1 MGKIKDQAIKGTIYT
16 YIGVGIGFITTA
28 LIFPRILSKEEIG
41 LLGLL
46 ISYSAIFAQLASLG
60 TSRVV
65 VIAFPYFQSKEHK
78 HHGLLFIILAV
89 TGIGF
94 IISIIAFYF
103 LREYLIAHSHES
115 SQLVVRYFHYLLPLI
130 LFTLI
135 FMVLDSYYKVLQK
148 AVIGTALKEFVQRL
162 LFLVFIIIY
171 YYGYLNFGQYV
182 LFYVASIC
190 FPAVVLIVS
199 LIKDREFFLKPDL
212 KFVNKDL
219 RKLMIQVG
227 LYGIP
232 IGFSAIIITNF
243 DRIMVE
249 RFLDIGATGIYMT
262 TSFFATLVIMPSRA
276 LLKISDPFISQSWK
290 NNDLDHLLFLYKK
303 TSMSQLV
310 IGALLFIGIW
320 ANQGNIFRILPPAY
334 EPGRYVIFFIGL
346 AFMFDMISG
355 AAGLILANSKYFRYY
370 AYNMIMLIVLV
381 VVTNF
386 IFIPIFGLAGAAFAT
401 CLSKFIMNL
410 VLFLFLNI
418 KYKLQPYSLKYL
430 WVILIAMI
438 AYLAGYFVP
447 ASDNLY
453 FDIFYRSALITIVYV
468 GLLLLSKAYPE
479 LNERYAWLTG
489 IVRDFR
495 KKRKPGD

>member
-16 YIGVGIGFITTA
+16 YIGVVIGFITTA
-28 LIFPRILSKEEIG
+28 LIFPKILSKEQIG

-46 ISYSAIFAQLASLG
+46 ISYSAIFAQFASLG
-60 TSRVV
+60 TGRVV
-65 VIAFPYFQSKEHK
+65 IIAFPYLQSKEHK
-78 HHGLLFIILAV
+78 HHGLLFLMLAV

-94 IISIIAFYF
+94 VISVIAFYF
-103 LREYLIAHSHES
+103 LREYLIARSHES
-115 SQLVVRYFHYLLPLI
+115 SQLVIRYFHYLLPLI
-130 LFTLI
+130 LFTLL
-135 FMVLDSYYKVLQK
+135 FMVLDSYYKVLHK
-148 AVIGTALKEFVQRL
+148 AVIGIALKEFVQRL
-162 LFLVFIIIY
+162 LFLVFIIFY
-171 YYGYLNFGQYV
+171 YYGFLNFGQYV
-182 LFYVASIC
+182 LFYVIAIC
-190 FPAVVLIVS
+190 LPTIVLIVS

-232 IGFSAIIITNF
+232 IGFSTIIITNF

-249 RFLDIGATGIYMT
+249 RFLDVGATGIYT
-262 TSFFATLVIMPSRA
+262 TTAFFATLVVMPSRA
-276 LLKISDPFISQSWK
+276 LLKISDPFISHSWK
-290 NNDLDHLLFLYKK
+290 NNDLVDLLSLYKK

-310 IGALLFIGIW
+310 IGSLLFIGIW

-355 AAGLILANSKYFRYY
+355 AAGLILANSKHFRYY
-370 AYNMIMLIVLV
+370 AYNMILLIVLV

-410 VLFLFLNI
+410 GLFLFLKF
-418 KYKLQPYSLKYL
+418 KYGLQPYSMKYL
-430 WVILIAMI
+430 WAILVAVI

-447 ASDNLY
+447 TSKNLY
-453 FDIFYRSALITIVYV
+453 FDIFYRSTIITIVFLS
-468 GLLLLSKAYPE
+468 LLLWFRLYPE
-479 LNERYAWLTG
+479 LNERYTWLRSK
-489 IVRDFR
+489 IHSYN
-495 KKRKPGD
+495 KKS

>member
-16 YIGVGIGFITTA
+16 YIGVVIGFITTA
-28 LIFPRILSKEEIG
+28 LIFPKILSKEQIG

-46 ISYSAIFAQLASLG
+46 ISYSAIFAQFASLG
-60 TSRVV
+60 TGRVV
-65 VIAFPYFQSKEHK
+65 IIAFPYFQSKEHK
-78 HHGLLFIILAV
+78 HHGLLFLMLAV

-94 IISIIAFYF
+94 VISVIAFYF
-103 LREYLIAHSHES
+103 LREYLIARSHES
-115 SQLVVRYFHYLLPLI
+115 SQLVIRYFHYLLPLI
-130 LFTLI
+130 LFTLL
-135 FMVLDSYYKVLQK
+135 FMVLDSYYKVLHK
-148 AVIGTALKEFVQRL
+148 AVIGIALKEFVQRL
-162 LFLVFIIIY
+162 LFLVFIIFY
-171 YYGYLNFGQYV
+171 YYGFLNFGQYV
-182 LFYVASIC
+182 LFYVIAIC
-190 FPAVVLIVS
+190 LPTIVLIVS

-232 IGFSAIIITNF
+232 IGFSTIIITNF

-249 RFLDIGATGIYMT
+249 RFLDVGATGIYT
-262 TSFFATLVIMPSRA
+262 TTAFFATLVVMPSRA
-276 LLKISDPFISQSWK
+276 LLKISDPFISHSWK
-290 NNDLDHLLFLYKK
+290 NNDLVDLLSLYKK

-310 IGALLFIGIW
+310 IGSLLFIGIW

-355 AAGLILANSKYFRYY
+355 AAGLILANSKHFRYY
-370 AYNMIMLIVLV
+370 AYNMILLIVLV

-410 VLFLFLNI
+410 GLFLFLKF
-418 KYKLQPYSLKYL
+418 KYGLQPYSLKYL
-430 WVILIAMI
+430 WVILVAVI

-447 ASDNLY
+447 ASKNLY
-453 FDIFYRSALITIVYV
+453 FDIFYRSTIITIVFLS
-468 GLLLLSKAYPE
+468 LLLWFRLYPE
-479 LNERYAWLTG
+479 LNERYTWLRSK
-489 IVRDFR
+489 ILSYN
-495 KKRKPGD
+495 KKS